1 MLKEKKARLE
11 EKINWDNESKEKCI
25 EWTFKV
31 KEERQALQIEVEQMM
46 QEKGWNMDMEV
57 SKLEQEVVKFK

>member
-1 MLKEKKARLE
+1 MLKEKKAWLE

-31 KEERQALQIEVEQMM
+31 KEERQALQMEVEQMM
-46 QEKGWNMDMEV
+46 Q
-57 SKLEQEVVKFK
+57 

>member
-11 EKINWDNESKEKCI
+11 EKINRDNESKEKCI

>member
-1 MLKEKKARLE
+1 MLKEKKAWLE
-11 EKINWDNESKEKCI
+11 EKINRDNESKEKCI

-57 SKLEQEVVKFK
+57 SKLE